1 LGKKAEMIKALTK
14 IKSHKHYDKSLNIL
28 KLISLVG
35 STEILLKGIGFVSG
49 ILIVRLLPIQEYAFY
64 TLANTMLGTLIVL
77 TDGGISNGIM
87 SLSGK
92 VWQDPKKLG
101 VILAT
106 GLDLR
111 RKFAVV
117 TLLLAIPIVFYL
129 LMLNKASWLT
139 AVLILLSLIPAFYAD
154 LSDSLL
160 EITPKLHQDITSL
173 QKNQLTV
180 GVGRLILTVFTV
192 FIFPWTFAIL
202 LASGLP
208 RLYGNLKL
216 KKINAKFVDTNQKPD
231 PVVRKEILRIV
242 ARILPN
248 IIFFAFSG
256 QIVIWILSVFGNS
269 NELANIGALGRFS
282 ILIGLFTSVLTTLF
296 IPRFSRLDD
305 DKSKLIKVFMI
316 FQLILFLFSGFV
328 MLIVFL
334 FPTQMLWILG
344 GSYSGLS
351 TELFLILLSNCI
363 GLITGLTGNL
373 IGSRGHFLNP
383 ILVITTNLG
392 TVITAFFIWDLST
405 LEGIL
410 YYNILYQCVSLIVN
424 YSFSFYKLII
434 YK

>member
-1 LGKKAEMIKALTK
+1 MNRTLDK
-14 IKSHKHYDKSLNIL
+14 IKQHKHYDKSLNIL

-35 STEILLKGIGFVSG
+35 STEILLKGLGFISG

-64 TLANTMLGTLIVL
+64 TLANTMLGTLVVL

-87 SLSGK
+87 ALSGK

-101 VILAT
+101 AILAT

-111 RKFAVV
+111 RKFALV
-117 TLLLAIPIVFYL
+117 TLLIAAPIVFYL

-139 AVLILLSLIPAFYAD
+139 ALLILLSLIPAFYAD

-173 QKNQLTV
+173 QKNQLIV
-180 GVGRLILTVFTV
+180 GLGRLVLTVFTI
-192 FIFPWTFAIL
+192 FIFPWTFVIL

-208 RLYGNLKL
+208 RIYGNLKL
-216 KKINAKFVDTNQKPD
+216 QKINAKFVDTNQKPD
-231 PVVRKEILRIV
+231 PLVRKEILRIV

-256 QIVIWILSVFGNS
+256 QIVIWILSVFGNA
-269 NELANIGALGRFS
+269 NELASIGALGRFS
-282 ILIGLFTSVLTTLF
+282 ILIGLFTSILATLF
-296 IPRFSRLDD
+296 IPRFSRLGDH
-305 DKSKLIKVFMI
+305 KSKLIKVFLF

-334 FPTQMLWILG
+334 FPTQMLWVLG
-344 GSYSGLS
+344 ASYSGLS
-351 TELFLILLSNCI
+351 SELFLILLSNCI
-363 GLITGLTGNL
+363 GLITALTGNL

-383 ILVITTNLG
+383 ILVILMNLS
-392 TVITAFFIWDLST
+392 TVVVAFFIWDLST
-405 LEGIL
+405 LHGIL
-410 YYNILYQCVSLIVN
+410 YYSILYQCVSLTVN
-424 YSFSFYKLII
+424 YVFSFYKLSL
-434 YK
+434 YNK